1 MEHLVIVGAGLVG
14 NLLALYLAQAGYQV
28 SVYERL
34 PDPRL
39 VASRSDRSVNIT
51 VAERGFCALDAVG
64 VGDLVR
70 QNSIPIYGRII
81 HPEEGDCTYQPYGAN
96 REANQAIR
104 RRDLHQILLQAAD
117 AYPNVT
123 FNFNHTCTDLD
134 LATNSLRFSHN
145 ANGTVAQVQADRI
158 FAADGAFS
166 TVRYILQRQKRFDY
180 LQRFLS
186 HGYREITLPAN
197 RDGTP
202 PFDRNAFHIWPR
214 ANIVLYGFA
223 NLDGTFTLSLVMP
236 HEGTISNDTINN
248 PQALQQLFASHFP
261 DILPRLK
268 PLLAEVFENPFE
280 PMVTIKCFP
289 WVYQDRIALIGDAC
303 HAILPFYGQGANAG
317 FEDCTVLMDTLA
329 AYNGDW
335 SAALRHYQTIRKP
348 DTDTIADLC
357 AEHFIEIMDQ
367 VSEPD
372 FQRRKLIERMVT
384 SYLPEHTSLYHNI
397 SFTNMRYT
405 QAVQLEEHHRRLV
418 DQLMRIE
425 NIDTKLQDPVTAQ
438 HIMKSINGFSVEKS
452 DHAPV

>member
-14 NLLALYLAQAGYQV
+14 NLLALYLARAGYQV

-39 VASRSDRSVNIT
+39 VVSRSDRSVNIT
-51 VAERGFCALDAVG
+51 VAVRGFCALDAVG

-70 QNSIPIYGRII
+70 QNAIPIYGRII
-81 HPEEGDCTYQPYGAN
+81 HDEQGDCTYQPYGAK

-104 RRDLHQILLQAAD
+104 RRDLHQILLQAAE
-117 AYPNVT
+117 AYPNVRFY
-123 FNFNHTCTDLD
+123 FNVTCTDLD
-134 LATNSLRFSHN
+134 LATNTLRFCRNDDGAVTH
-145 ANGTVAQVQADRI
+145 VRADRI

-166 TVRYILQRQKRFDY
+166 TVRYLLQRQKRFDY
-180 LQRFLS
+180 LQQFLS

-197 RDGTP
+197 PDGTS

-214 ANIVLYGFA
+214 SNIVLYGFA

-236 HEGTISNDTINN
+236 HEGAISNETIHT
-248 PQALQQLFASHFP
+248 PHALHQLFASHFP
-261 DILPRLK
+261 DVLPRVA
-268 PLLAEVFENPFE
+268 PLLAATLANPFE
-280 PMVTIKCFP
+280 AMVTIKCFP
-289 WVYQDRIALIGDAC
+289 WVYQDRIALIGDAA

-317 FEDCTVLMDTLA
+317 FEDCMVLMA
-329 AYNGDW
+329 ALDAHQGNWD
-335 SAALRHYQTIRKP
+335 AALRQYQTTRKP

-357 AEHFIEIMDQ
+357 SEHFIEIMAR

-372 FQRRKLIERMVT
+372 FQRRKLIERLVT

-405 QAVQLEEHHRRLV
+405 QAVQLEEQHRRLV
-418 DQLMRIE
+418 DHLLLLE
-425 NIDTKLQDPVTAQ
+425 NVDTKLQDPVAAQ
-438 HIMKSINGFSVEKS
+438 RMMASLNGFSSTK
-452 DHAPV
+452 ARGQG